1 VWVNGAQIHDGRDYL
16 PLASGPGQVLTK
28 FLQ

>member
-1 VWVNGAQIHDGRDYL
+1 VNGEQIHDSRDYL